1 MSRSM
6 ISFEQIKNFYP
17 TFISDNPQFQKY
29 ILKEYFLLSIL
40 DFLSH
45 SKYIK
50 SLSFIG
56 GTSLRLTKGID
67 RFSENLDFDCKDF
80 PESAFNNMTGDI
92 INFLRR
98 NGLDVEL
105 KENRRKLNAFRSNL
119 IFPELLYDL
128 GLSGHREERF
138 LIKLECQDQQFTY
151 TTQIADIKGCGY
163 FFPMP
168 VPPLAMLCSMKI
180 AAMLDRKKGRDFY
193 DVMFLLSQTEPDF
206 QYLANKLDI
215 SNIDQLKKAVEK
227 TIDTID
233 LKIKVRDFQHL
244 LLNKENSRR
253 ILRVKEFFP
262 GLK

>member
-1 MSRSM
+1 M
-6 ISFEQIKNFYP
+6 IRFEEIKNFYP
-17 TFISDNPQFQKY
+17 AYISDNPQFKKY

-56 GTSLRLTKGID
+56 GTSLRLLKGID
-67 RFSENLDFDCKDF
+67 RFSEDLDFDCKDF
-80 PESAFNNMTGDI
+80 SEIAFNKMTDDI
-92 INFLRR
+92 VVFLRR
-98 NGLDVEL
+98 SGLRVEL

-119 IFPELLYDL
+119 IFPELLYEL
-128 GLSGHREERF
+128 GLSGHREEKF

-151 TTQIADIKGCGY
+151 TNQVADIKGCGY

-168 VPPLAMLCSMKI
+168 VPPLPVLCSMKI

-206 QYLANKLDI
+206 GYLKDK
-215 SNIDQLKKAVEK
+215 SNVSDIDQLKKVVEK
-227 TIDTID
+227 SVDSID
-233 LKIKVRDFQHL
+233 LKNKVRDFEHL
-244 LLNKENSRR
+244 LFNRDNSKR
-253 ILRVKEFFP
+253 ILRVKDFFA
-262 GLK
+262 GL

>member
-1 MSRSM
+1 M
-6 ISFEQIKNFYP
+6 IRFEEIKNFYP
-17 TFISDNPQFQKY
+17 AFISDNPQFQKY
-29 ILKEYFLLSIL
+29 ILKEYLLLSIL

-56 GTSLRLTKGID
+56 GTSLRLIKGID
-67 RFSENLDFDCKDF
+67 RFSEYLDFDCKEF
-80 PESAFNNMTGDI
+80 SEIAFNKMTDDI
-92 INFLRR
+92 VVFLRR
-98 NGLDVEL
+98 NGLPVEL

-119 IFPELLYDL
+119 IFPELLYEL

-151 TTQIADIKGCGY
+151 TNQVVDIKGCGY

-168 VPPLAMLCSMKI
+168 VPPLPLLCSMKI

-193 DVMFLLSQTEPDF
+193 DVMFLLSQTKPDF
-206 QYLANKLDI
+206 QYLKNKLDI
-215 SNIDQLKKAVEK
+215 SDIDQLKKAVEK

-233 LKIKVRDFQHL
+233 LKIKVRDFEHL
-244 LLNKENSRR
+244 LLNKDNSRR
-253 ILRVKEFFP
+253 ILRVKEFFS
-262 GLK
+262 GL